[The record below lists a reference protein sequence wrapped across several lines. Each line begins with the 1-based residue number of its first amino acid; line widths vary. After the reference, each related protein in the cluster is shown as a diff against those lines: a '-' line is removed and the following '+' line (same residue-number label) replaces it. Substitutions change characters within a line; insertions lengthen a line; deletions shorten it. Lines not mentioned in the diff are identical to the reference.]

1 MRILQVNT
9 SDKSGGAEAIAWQ
22 LFQAYRRLGHH
33 SSLAVSQRQSK
44 DPNVLTI
51 PNDIYRGW
59 WARTWIAAGNL
70 LSPLGGRVRGVGR
83 MRNLLQVYIGQPG
96 RLLNHWQGK
105 EDFDFP
111 GTWKLLNLP
120 PERPDIVH
128 CHNLHG
134 GWPDSVYFDLGCLAW
149 LSQQVP
155 VVLTLHDEWLLGGHC
170 AHTFDCDRWKT
181 GCGHCPDLTIH
192 PSVLRDR
199 TAYNWQR
206 KQKIFSGCRLYV
218 TTPSQWL
225 MQEVKQSTLAPAISR
240 SQVIP
245 NGVDLSI
252 FHSADKQAV
261 RATLG
266 IQHDSRVL
274 LFTANGIRKNIFKDY
289 QTLRSAVARVAERLP
304 GQSIL
309 FIALGEGAPRE
320 RIGAAE
326 VRFVPYQ
333 KDPVAVARYYQAAD
347 VYIHAARADTFPTT
361 VLEAL
366 ACGTPVVATAVG
378 GIPEQVM
385 GLQVRTSA
393 LNGYDAVE
401 ATGILVPMGD
411 AEAMAEA
418 IVTLLTDVGLRL
430 RLGENA
436 AIGAQRRFALEHQ
449 VDAYLEFYEH
459 AIEDCKHFV
468 VKRDWTPQEKTWHE
482 QI

>member
-9 SDKSGGAEAIAWQ
+9 SDNMGGAEAIARQ
-22 LFQAYRRLGHH
+22 LFQAYHRLGHP
-33 SSLAVSQRQSK
+33 SWLAVGQRQSK

-51 PNDIYRGW
+51 SNNIYRSW

-70 LSPLGGRVRGVGR
+70 LTPLGGKVRGMGR
-83 MRNLLQVYIGQPG
+83 LRNLLQVHIGQPG
-96 RLLNHWQGK
+96 RLLNCWSGK

-111 GTWKLLNLP
+111 GTRKLLNLP
-120 PERPDIVH
+120 PERPDIVN

-134 GWPDSVYFDLGCLAW
+134 SWPDGVFFDLRYLAR
-149 LSQQVP
+149 LSRQVP
-155 VVLTLHDEWLLGGHC
+155 VVLTLHDEWLLSGHC
-170 AHTFDCDRWKT
+170 AHTFDCNRWKT

-192 PSVLRDR
+192 PAVLRDR
-199 TAYNWQR
+199 TAYNWQQ

-225 MQEVKQSTLAPAISR
+225 MQEVEQSILASAISR

-252 FHSADKQAV
+252 FHSADKLAI
-261 RATLG
+261 RAALG
-266 IQHDSRVL
+266 IHHDSKVL
-274 LFTANGIRKNIFKDY
+274 LFTANGIRRNVFKDY
-289 QTLRSAVARVAERLP
+289 RTLRSAVARVAGRLP

-309 FIALGEGAPRE
+309 FVALGEGAPRE

-333 KDPVAVARYYQAAD
+333 KDPLAVACYYQAAD

-385 GLQVRTSA
+385 GLRMMNSGMNSYA
-393 LNGYDAVE
+393 AVE
-401 ATGILVPMGD
+401 ATGVLVPMGD
-411 AEAMAEA
+411 ASAMAEA
-418 IVTLLTDVGLRL
+418 IVALLTDDKLRL
-430 RLGENA
+430 RLGQNA
-436 AIGAQRRFALEHQ
+436 AIDARRRFALERQ
-449 VDAYLEFYEH
+449 VDAYLKFYEH
-459 AIEDCKHFV
+459 AIEDWRGLKAHCS
-468 VKRDWTPQEKTWHE
+468 
-482 QI
+482 